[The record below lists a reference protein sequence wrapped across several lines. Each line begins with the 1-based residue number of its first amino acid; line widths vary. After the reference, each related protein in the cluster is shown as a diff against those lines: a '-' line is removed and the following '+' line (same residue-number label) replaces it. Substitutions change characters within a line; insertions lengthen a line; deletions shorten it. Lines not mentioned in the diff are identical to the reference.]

1 VELKR
6 TVNKTPGIMI
16 RKLAVLCFIC
26 LSLALSAQ
34 QKQNKQND
42 SIIFTKLVHDYGI
55 LDVGSPGH
63 CEFTFTN
70 KKKTSLVLSNV
81 RPSCGC
87 TVAKWSKEPIL
98 PGKTGS
104 IKINFSTKI
113 PGTFLKTI
121 TVTSNAKNATVTLR
135 IKGNVRINKIT
146 GNI

>member
-1 VELKR
+1 
-6 TVNKTPGIMI
+6 MI
-16 RKLAVLCFIC
+16 KKLAILCFIC
-26 LSLALSAQ
+26 FSLGLSAQ

-55 LDVGSPGH
+55 IDVGSPGH

-70 KKKTSLVLSNV
+70 KKKTSLVISNV

-121 TVTSNAKNATVTLR
+121 TVTSNAKNSTVILQIRGNVTL
-135 IKGNVRINKIT
+135 NKLQYGI
-146 GNI
+146 

>member
-1 VELKR
+1 
-6 TVNKTPGIMI
+6 MI
-16 RKLAVLCFIC
+16 RKLATLCFIC
-26 LSLALSAQ
+26 FSLSISAQ

-42 SIIFTKLVHDYGI
+42 SIVFTKLVHDYGI
-55 LDVGSPGH
+55 IDVGSPGH
-63 CEFTFTN
+63 CEFIFTN
-70 KKKTSLVLSNV
+70 KKKTSLVISNV

-135 IKGNVRINKIT
+135 IKGNVRINKT
-146 GNI
+146 NRNI

>member
-1 VELKR
+1 
-6 TVNKTPGIMI
+6 MI
-16 RKLAVLCFIC
+16 RKLALLAFIC
-26 LSLALSAQ
+26 FSLGMSAQ
-34 QKQNKQND
+34 QKQND
-42 SIIFTKLVHDYGI
+42 SIIFTQLIHDYGTI
-55 LDVGSPGH
+55 DVGSPGH
-63 CEFTFTN
+63 SEFTFIN
-70 KKKTSLVLSNV
+70 KKKTSLVISNV

-113 PGTFLKTI
+113 PGTFFKTI

>member
-1 VELKR
+1 
-6 TVNKTPGIMI
+6 MI
-16 RKLAVLCFIC
+16 KKIAILCFIC
-26 LSLALSAQ
+26 LSLGLSAQ
-34 QKQNKQND
+34 QNKQNGP
-42 SIIFTKLVHDYGI
+42 IIFTKLVHDYGTI
-55 LDVGSPGH
+55 DVGSPGH
-63 CEFTFTN
+63 CEFKFTN
-70 KKKTSLVLSNV
+70 GMKTPLVISNV

-113 PGTFLKTI
+113 PGTFFKTI
-121 TVTSNAKNATVTLR
+121 SVISNAKNATVTLR